1 MTAKLTQLAYTADEN
16 DCTAM
21 LDELLLFGSEELSE
35 SAQQGIISRVTGKAE
50 KEMTDTKIKP
60 KKKIKRKVITFL
72 VAAAILLPT
81 GAYAAGRLF
90 HKDNV
95 EWYLKG
101 SERIEQNESAVKNYV
116 MENEDFKITI
126 DSQLSDGHNVM
137 MIRTN
142 EAKNSTA
149 KEMLKNEMGLS
160 GVLYTKAQY
169 ADGSDGPNVNN
180 IQGAMRTEGYA
191 FGEHASSGDAE
202 VVILSCRDIDLKK
215 DIKLTYYQAEGDA
228 EGVEIGDEEDYE
240 EPYLVKLDGFEFTT
254 NFSSNVKSAELK
266 SKDGKKLVLSEFEI
280 YSPDDRYFGENIGKE
295 MTNGVPTHAE
305 VSERVSLIK
314 NDGEKYEISKDNK
327 TQALDDYIIFGEI
340 INVDDFKGVEI
351 NGVEYLK

>member
-50 KEMTDTKIKP
+50 QEMTDTKIKP

-101 SERIEQNESAVKNYV
+101 SERIELNESAVKNYV
-116 MENEDFKITI
+116 MENEHFRITI

-137 MIRTN
+137 MIETYEGKTRYGRN
-142 EAKNSTA
+142 YINDMGDFGAKS
-149 KEMLKNEMGLS
+149 E
-160 GVLYTKAQY
+160 Y
-169 ADGSDGPNVNN
+169 ADG
-180 IQGAMRTEGYA
+180 TEIDLDYTWGIEPIDSIHMWR
-191 FGEHASSGDAE
+191 GGHAKSGDAK
-202 VVILSCRDIDLKK
+202 VKVYSCNGLNIQN
-215 DIKLTYYQAEGDA
+215 DIKMTYYAFAGEEGRT
-228 EGVEIGDEEDYE
+228 
-240 EPYLVKLDGFEFTT
+240 KLDGFEFTT
-254 NFSSNVKSAELK
+254 NFKPNVKSVELE
-266 SKDGKKLVLSEFEI
+266 SADGKKLVLSEFEI
-280 YSPDDRYFGENIGKE
+280 YSPDNEKIG
-295 MTNGVPTHAE
+295 NQLGHSIYA
-305 VSERVSLIK
+305 VSQNVSLIK
-314 NDGEKYEISKDNK
+314 TNGEKYHFSPENK
-327 TQALDDYIIFGEI
+327 TSALEDHIIFGEI
-340 INVDDFKGVEI
+340 INVYDFKGVEI
-351 NGVEYLK
+351 NGVQYLI

>member
-1 MTAKLTQLAYTADEN
+1 MTAKLTQLAYTADKN

-60 KKKIKRKVITFL
+60 KKKIKRKVITFI
-72 VAAAILLPT
+72 VAAALLLPA

-116 MENEDFKITI
+116 MENENFRITI

-137 MIRTN
+137 MIETYEGKTRYGRDYIHDMADFG
-142 EAKNSTA
+142 AKS
-149 KEMLKNEMGLS
+149 E
-160 GVLYTKAQY
+160 Y
-169 ADGSDGPNVNN
+169 ADGTEIDLDYTWGIEPIDS
-180 IQGAMRTEGYA
+180 IHMRRG
-191 FGEHASSGDAE
+191 GHAKSGDAK
-202 VVILSCRDIDLKK
+202 VKVYSCNGLNIQN
-215 DIKLTYYQAEGDA
+215 DIKMTYYAFAGEEGRT
-228 EGVEIGDEEDYE
+228 
-240 EPYLVKLDGFEFTT
+240 KLDGFEFTT
-254 NFSSNVKSAELK
+254 NFKPNVKSVELE
-266 SKDGKKLVLSEFEI
+266 SADGKKLVLSEFEI
-280 YSPDDRYFGENIGKE
+280 YSPNNEKIGDQLG
-295 MTNGVPTHAE
+295 NSIYA

-314 NDGEKYEISKDNK
+314 TNGEIYHFSPENK
-327 TQALDDYIIFGEI
+327 TSAHEDHIIFGEI
-340 INVDDFKGVEI
+340 INVYDFKGVEI
-351 NGVEYLK
+351 DGVQYLK

>member
-1 MTAKLTQLAYTADEN
+1 MTAKLTRLAQTATES

-21 LDELLLFGSEELSE
+21 LDELLSFGSEELSQA
-35 SAQQGIISRVTGKAE
+35 AQNDIISRVTGKAE

-95 EWYLKG
+95 EVYLKG

-116 MENEDFKITI
+116 MENEDFRITI

-137 MIRTN
+137 MIETYEGKTRYGRN
-142 EAKNSTA
+142 YINDMADFGAKS
-149 KEMLKNEMGLS
+149 E
-160 GVLYTKAQY
+160 Y
-169 ADGSDGPNVNN
+169 ADGTEIDLDYTWGIEPIDS
-180 IQGAMRTEGYA
+180 IHMRRG
-191 FGEHASSGDAE
+191 GHAKSGDAK
-202 VVILSCRDIDLKK
+202 VKVYSCNGLNIQN
-215 DIKLTYYQAEGDA
+215 DIKMTYYAFAGEEGRT
-228 EGVEIGDEEDYE
+228 
-240 EPYLVKLDGFEFTT
+240 KLDGFEFTT
-254 NFSSNVKSAELK
+254 NFKPNVKSVELK
-266 SKDGKKLVLSEFEI
+266 SADGKKLVLSEFEI
-280 YSPDDRYFGENIGKE
+280 YSPNNEKIGDQLG
-295 MTNGVPTHAE
+295 NSIYS

-314 NDGEKYEISKDNK
+314 TNGEKYHFSPENK
-327 TQALDDYIIFGEI
+327 TSALKDHIIFGEI
-340 INVDDFKGVEI
+340 IDPDDFKGVEI

>member
-1 MTAKLTQLAYTADEN
+1 MTAELKQLALSASEN
-16 DCTAM
+16 DCTQM
-21 LDELLLFGSEELSE
+21 LNELLSFGSEELSDNTMN
-35 SAQQGIISRVTGKAE
+35 GIISRVTGKAE
-50 KEMTDTKIKP
+50 QEINDTKP
-60 KKKIKRKVITFL
+60 KKRIKRRIISFII
-72 VAAAILLPT
+72 AAAVLLPV

-90 HKDNV
+90 HKENV

-116 MENEDFKITI
+116 MENKDFKITI

-142 EAKNSTA
+142 EAKNSKA
-149 KEMLKNEMGLS
+149 KEMLKNGMGMS
-160 GVLYTKAQY
+160 NVLYTKAHY
-169 ADGSDGPNVNN
+169 ANGSDGPNVNN
-180 IQGAMRTEGYA
+180 VQGAMRTGGYA

-254 NFSSNVKSAELK
+254 SFSPNVKSIELK

-314 NDGEKYEISKDNK
+314 NNGEKYEISKDNK

>member
-137 MIRTN
+137 MIETREGKTRKSRN
-142 EAKNSTA
+142 YLKDAMDFPVKAK
-149 KEMLKNEMGLS
+149 
-160 GVLYTKAQY
+160 Y
-169 ADGSDGPNVNN
+169 ADGTET
-180 IQGAMRTEGYA
+180 GAGNWGIEEADGYA
-191 FGEHASSGDAE
+191 MGEHAKQGTAM
-202 VVILSCRDIDLKK
+202 VHVYRCKGIDLKK
-215 DIKLTYYQAEGDA
+215 DITITYYGYGKD
-228 EGVEIGDEEDYE
+228 DY
-240 EPYLVKLDGFEFTT
+240 VKLEGFDYTT
-254 NFSSNVKSAELK
+254 NFSPNVKSVELK
-266 SKDGKKLVLSEFEI
+266 SADGKKLVLSEFEI
-280 YSPDDRYFGENIGKE
+280 YSPDGRMIGEELGNS
-295 MTNGVPTHAE
+295 TLA
-305 VSERVSLIK
+305 VSECVSFIK
-314 NDGEKYEISKDNK
+314 TNGEKYEISEDNK
-327 TQALDDYIIFGEI
+327 TSALEEHIIFGEI
-340 INVDDFKGVEI
+340 INVNDFKGVEI
-351 NGVEYLK
+351 NGVQYLR